1 MKMMPTLTTM
11 PTNTP
16 AYLSDDAEGC
26 ALDLIDQL
34 DDLGD
39 GISNFTSVTNDRNN
53 DLSTDP
59 TTTFWELPDQ
69 TTSPLVQNT
78 SWDPEYSQVFRPE
91 PNKQAGSKRKSPFL
105 TSDSDKVDAIFELLD
120 SLRYISGLLQNVVPA
135 IHVDYHQKRVAQLW
149 LVKDTKH
156 AIIETVTENA
166 IRKGRDPS
174 SIRMPNLMIQGEATK
189 RKGSAKL
196 LH

>member
-1 MKMMPTLTTM
+1 MPTLTT
-11 PTNTP
+11 TSTKTP
-16 AYLSDDAEGC
+16 EYLSDDAEGC

-78 SWDPEYSQVFRPE
+78 SWDPECSQIFRPE
-91 PNKQAGSKRKSPFL
+91 P
-105 TSDSDKVDAIFELLD
+105 
-120 SLRYISGLLQNVVPA
+120 
-135 IHVDYHQKRVAQLW
+135 
-149 LVKDTKH
+149 TK
-156 AIIETVTENA
+156 
-166 IRKGRDPS
+166 
-174 SIRMPNLMIQGEATK
+174 
-189 RKGSAKL
+189 
-196 LH
+196 